1 MKKIM
6 LCCSAGMSTSLL
18 MKKMIAEAEQRGL
31 PVEINAY
38 GVAEFAE
45 QVGHYQVVLLG
56 PQVKYMQQDLQK
68 QADKYGIRVE
78 PINMMDYGMQKGA
91 AVLDFALSLIEN
103 KNLGKIMSSLYAKLI
118 DVIERQITPMAGAI
132 GQQKYVTSIRDGFIT
147 ALPFMIVGSFLLV
160 FIFPPFSPDTTWG
173 FARAWLQFSLDHRD
187 ALMLPFNFSMGV
199 MTLFIAVGIAA
210 SLAKHHHLDSLTA
223 GMLSLMSFLLV
234 AAPLK
239 DGQISTA
246 YFSGQGIFTAIL
258 VAIYSTELYAFLKRH
273 NITIRLPPEVPAGV
287 ARSFEILI
295 PVLAIILTL
304 HPLNLF
310 IEAQLGMIIPEAIM
324 SLVKP
329 LVAASDT
336 LPAILLSVLV
346 CQVLWFAGIHG
357 ALIVTGIMN
366 PFWMA
371 NLSVNQAAMA
381 AGTAIPHIYVQGF
394 WDHYL
399 LIGGVG
405 STLPLALMLLR
416 SKAVHLR
423 TIGRMGVVPGVFN
436 INEPILFGAPIIM
449 NPLFFLPFVLVPMV
463 NATLAYF
470 ALKLD
475 LVSRVVSMTPW
486 TTPAPIGASW
496 AANWSFSPVI
506 LCLICMATAMVM
518 YLPFLK
524 AYEKQ
529 LLAQERENAVGQA
542 DNAAQTA

>member
-1 MKKIM
+1 
-6 LCCSAGMSTSLL
+6 
-18 MKKMIAEAEQRGL
+18 
-31 PVEINAY
+31 
-38 GVAEFAE
+38 
-45 QVGHYQVVLLG
+45 
-56 PQVKYMQQDLQK
+56 
-68 QADKYGIRVE
+68 
-78 PINMMDYGMQKGA
+78 
-91 AVLDFALSLIEN
+91 
-103 KNLGKIMSSLYAKLI
+103 MSSLYAKLI
-118 DVIERQITPMAGAI
+118 DVIERQITPLAGAI

-160 FIFPPFSPDTTWG
+160 FIFPPSHPTPPG
-173 FARAWLQFSLDHRD
+173 IRPRLAAIFARSSRCADAAVQLQHGGDDPVYRRRDRRQPRQTPSSGLADRRD
-187 ALMLPFNFSMGV
+187 AVADVVSAGSR
-199 MTLFIAVGIAA
+199 AA
-210 SLAKHHHLDSLTA
+210 ERWPDLYC
-223 GMLSLMSFLLV
+223 LL
-234 AAPLK
+234 LR
-239 DGQISTA
+239 S
-246 YFSGQGIFTAIL
+246 GIFTAIL

>member
-1 MKKIM
+1 
-6 LCCSAGMSTSLL
+6 
-18 MKKMIAEAEQRGL
+18 
-31 PVEINAY
+31 
-38 GVAEFAE
+38 
-45 QVGHYQVVLLG
+45 
-56 PQVKYMQQDLQK
+56 
-68 QADKYGIRVE
+68 
-78 PINMMDYGMQKGA
+78 
-91 AVLDFALSLIEN
+91 
-103 KNLGKIMSSLYAKLI
+103 MSSLYAKLI
-118 DVIERQITPMAGAI
+118 AVIEQKITPMAGAI

-210 SLAKHHHLDSLTA
+210 SLAKHHNLDSLTA

-295 PVLAIILTL
+295 PVLAIVLTL

-346 CQVLWFAGIHG
+346 CQVLGFAGIHG

-371 NLSVNQAAMA
+371 NLSINQAAMA

-506 LCLICMATAMVM
+506 MCLICMATAMVM

-529 LLAQERENAVGQA
+529 LLEQEHA
-542 DNAAQTA
+542 NAAAQAEGAPQSA

>member
-1 MKKIM
+1 
-6 LCCSAGMSTSLL
+6 
-18 MKKMIAEAEQRGL
+18 
-31 PVEINAY
+31 
-38 GVAEFAE
+38 
-45 QVGHYQVVLLG
+45 
-56 PQVKYMQQDLQK
+56 
-68 QADKYGIRVE
+68 
-78 PINMMDYGMQKGA
+78 
-91 AVLDFALSLIEN
+91 
-103 KNLGKIMSSLYAKLI
+103 MSSLYSKLI
-118 DVIERQITPMAGAI
+118 AVIEQKITPLAGAV
-132 GQQKYVTSIRDGFIT
+132 GQQKYVTSIRDGFIL
-147 ALPFMIVGSFLLV
+147 ALPFMIVGSFMLV

-173 FARAWLQFSLDHRD
+173 FARAWLQFSLDHR
-187 ALMLPFNFSMGV
+187 ANLMLPYYFSMGI
-199 MTLFIAVGIAA
+199 MTIFISVGVAD
-210 SLAKHHHLDSLTA
+210 SLARHHELDPLTS
-223 GMLSLMSFLLV
+223 GMLSLMGFLLI

-246 YFSGQGIFTAIL
+246 YFSGQGIFTALL
-258 VAIYSTELYAFLKRH
+258 VAIYTTELYAFLRRN
-273 NITIRLPPEVPAGV
+273 NITIRLPPEVPTGV

-295 PVLAIILTL
+295 PVLAVVLTL
-304 HPLNLF
+304 HPLNLV
-310 IEAQLGMIIPEAIM
+310 IEAQFGMIIPEAIM

-346 CQVLWFAGIHG
+346 CQILWFAGIHG

-371 NLSVNQAAMA
+371 NLSVNQAAIA

-405 STLPLALMLLR
+405 STLPLALLLIR

-423 TIGRMGVVPGVFN
+423 TIGRMGIVPGMFN

-463 NATLAYF
+463 NATLAYL
-470 ALKLD
+470 ALD
-475 LVSRVVSMTPW
+475 FGLVARVVSMTPW

-496 AANWSFSPVI
+496 AANWAFSPVI
-506 LCLICMATAMVM
+506 MCLICMVSATAM
-518 YLPFLK
+518 YFPFFK

-529 LLAQERENAVGQA
+529 LLAQDTAENQPSGATGQSE
-542 DNAAQTA
+542 TA

>member
-1 MKKIM
+1 
-6 LCCSAGMSTSLL
+6 
-18 MKKMIAEAEQRGL
+18 
-31 PVEINAY
+31 
-38 GVAEFAE
+38 
-45 QVGHYQVVLLG
+45 
-56 PQVKYMQQDLQK
+56 
-68 QADKYGIRVE
+68 
-78 PINMMDYGMQKGA
+78 
-91 AVLDFALSLIEN
+91 
-103 KNLGKIMSSLYAKLI
+103 MSSLYQSMVA
-118 DVIERQITPMAGAI
+118 VIEQSITPLAGKL
-132 GQQKYVTSIRDGFIT
+132 GQQKYVIAIRDGFT
-147 ALPFMIVGSFLLV
+147 AALPFMIIGSFMLV
-160 FIFPPFSPDTTWG
+160 FIFPPFSADTTNS
-173 FARAWLQFSLDHRD
+173 FARGWLDFSATYREQ
-187 ALMLPFNFSMGV
+187 LMLPFNLSMGV
-199 MTLFIAVGIAA
+199 MTFFISVGIGA
-210 SLAKHHHLDSLTA
+210 SLGRQFNLDPV
-223 GMLSLMSFLLV
+223 MSGLLAFMAFLLV
-234 AAPLK
+234 AAPYA
-239 DGQISTA
+239 DGKISTQ
-246 YFSGQGIFTAIL
+246 YLSGQGIFTALIT
-258 VAIYSTELYAFLKRH
+258 AIYSTRIYAWLKQ
-273 NITIRLPPEVPAGV
+273 NNVTIRLPKEVPTGV

-295 PVLAIILTL
+295 PVLVVIATL